1 MQAHSL
7 VLLLGLIALCT
18 TPAGAQTTSAA
29 PANIFLLGSQLQPAK
44 AAATHQQKPIVLMYA
59 DPYATAPTRRYAN
72 TTYIDGL
79 KTRAVIVIGTQPDK
93 LPPLVAKDI
102 RRRFASTPTDATTRA
117 AYVAY
122 VRPNS
127 ATDLPIVY
135 LMDAACQRILFA
147 TNGSTEIHSR
157 LKPIQQ
163 KIAEYTHV
171 NVIPETPMSART
183 PAGPKL
189 KNSADIPGL
198 RAWKSSSG
206 ATINAAFV
214 EASEGFITLKRGDG
228 RPVRIMLQHL
238 SEADQLYLASAH
250 GIRPPEPEPEAMEAL
265 PTEETAPAGEET
277 LPTEETPPSTETAP
291 PTDEPQIIEESATS
305 P

>member
-29 PANIFLLGSQLQPAK
+29 PANVFLLGSQLQSAK
-44 AAATHQQKPIVLMYA
+44 AAATHQQKLIVLMYA

-79 KTRAVIVIGTQPDK
+79 KTQAVIVIGTQPDK

-102 RRRFASTPTDATTRA
+102 RKRFASTPTDATTRA
-117 AYVAY
+117 AYVSY

-147 TNGSTEIHSR
+147 TNGSTEIHGR

-163 KIAEYTHV
+163 KIAEYVQASTAASG
-171 NVIPETPMSART
+171 PAAASPPPQPQRT
-183 PAGPKL
+183 
-189 KNSADIPGL
+189 ADIPGL

-206 ATINAAFV
+206 VTINAAFV
-214 EASEGFITLKRGDG
+214 EASDEFITLKRGDG
-228 RPVRIMLQHL
+228 RPIRIMLQHL

-250 GIRPPEPEPEAMEAL
+250 GIRPPEPEPEGMEAL
-265 PTEETAPAGEET
+265 PTEETAPAGEEP

>member
-1 MQAHSL
+1 MRLRITTA
-7 VLLLGLIALCT
+7 LLLIGTLHA
-18 TPAGAQTTSAA
+18 PAGQA
-29 PANIFLLGSQLQPAK
+29 PSTAPTNVFLLGSQLQSAK
-44 AAATHQQKPIVLMYA
+44 AAATHQQKLIVLMYA
-59 DPYATAPTRRYAN
+59 DPYATAPTLRYAN

-79 KTRAVIVIGTQPDK
+79 KTQAVIVIGIQPDK

-102 RRRFASTPTDATTRA
+102 RKRFAGTPTDATTQA
-117 AYVAY
+117 AYVSY

-127 ATDLPIVY
+127 TTDLPIVY

-157 LKPIQQ
+157 LKTIHG
-163 KIAEYTHV
+163 KIAEYTQV
-171 NVIPETPMSART
+171 NVIPATPAPAPT

-189 KNSADIPGL
+189 KKSANIPGL

-214 EASEGFITLKRGDG
+214 EASDGFITLKRGDG
-228 RPVRIMLQHL
+228 RPVRIMLQNL
-238 SEADQLYLASAH
+238 SEADQLYLASTH

-265 PTEETAPAGEET
+265 PTEETAPAGEEP
-277 LPTEETPPSTETAP
+277 LPTEETPPSAETTT
-291 PTDEPQIIEESATS
+291 PTDEPQIEESATS